1 MDGVAAVVLLV
12 PAVATTGVLGVKG
25 VMTGGAMGF
34 VSAAI
39 GVSGEAGGGSGSACL

>member
-12 PAVATTGVLGVKG
+12 PTVATTEVFEVDGA
-25 VMTGGAMGF
+25 MTDAMGF
-34 VSAAI
+34 VSVAA